1 MSSQGH
7 YDKYIPYIPFVA
19 EAGGNT
25 ELVLSKNL
33 KDIKQTQTDLLQRK
47 ITW

>member
-7 YDKYIPYIPFVA
+7 YDKYNYIPFVA